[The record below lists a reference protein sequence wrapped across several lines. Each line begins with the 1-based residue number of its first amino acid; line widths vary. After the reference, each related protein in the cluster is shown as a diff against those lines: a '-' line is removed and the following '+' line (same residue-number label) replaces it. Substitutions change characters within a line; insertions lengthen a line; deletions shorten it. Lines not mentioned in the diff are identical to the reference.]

1 MLSPSKAVT
10 KRIPLVEV
18 FGPTIQGEGAMIGV
32 QTYFLRFGLCDYKC
46 KMCDSLH
53 AVLPREVIKRGEWIT
68 QKEVFDRL
76 TLLHHPTSTK
86 WVTFSGGNPCIHDLA
101 LLCYWLKTYG
111 WQIAVETQG
120 TFAPD
125 WLSYART
132 VTVSPKGPG
141 MGERFEGEKFFRF
154 INKFSNHKGLNVK
167 VVVFTKED
175 LEFASKVF
183 QVAYPIIPYNR
194 MYLSQGNPFPPTVKE
209 PPENHTWVLTQE
221 YTQLFDQIKDDPIL
235 SKATFLPQLHVWV
248 WGNKKGV

>member
-18 FGPTIQGEGAMIGV
+18 FGPTVQGEGAMIGK

-53 AVLPREVIKRGEWIT
+53 AVLPREVIKHSEWIT
-68 QKEVFDRL
+68 QQEIYDRL
-76 TLLHHPTSTK
+76 MLLAHPLSTR
-86 WVTFSGGNPCIHDLA
+86 WVTFSGGNPCIHDLTQ
-101 LLCYWLKTYG
+101 LCSKLQQHG

-125 WLSYART
+125 WLHYAK
-132 VTVSPKGPG
+132 VITVSPKGPG

-154 INKFSNHKGLNVK
+154 INKFQGHKGLNVK
-167 VVVFTKED
+167 IVVFGKED

-183 QVAYPIIPYNR
+183 QVARPIVPYKR

-209 PPENHTWVLTQE
+209 APENHIWVLTQE
-221 YTQLFDQIKDDPIL
+221 FQRLFDEIKDDEIL
-235 SKATFLPQLHVWV
+235 SEVTFLPQLHVLI
-248 WGNKKGV
+248 WGNARGR